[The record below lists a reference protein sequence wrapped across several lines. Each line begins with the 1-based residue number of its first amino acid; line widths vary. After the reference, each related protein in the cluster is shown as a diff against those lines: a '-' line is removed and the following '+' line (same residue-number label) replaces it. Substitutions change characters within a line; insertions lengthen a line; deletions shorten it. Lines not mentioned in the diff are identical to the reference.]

1 MTRKYDDYETGNR
14 FDAACTNSL
23 RSDPYQRQAAAY
35 PTINLSGYNV
45 PCPTYD
51 QLNQIH
57 GMQTYQP
64 HTQYDASSLAHDHM
78 LNQIYS
84 AEAHQRDH
92 HHPAAST
99 RIVGQQTN
107 HYDYHQPDPY
117 KVFSPAQNKVFVFDG
132 REWNEFSLETVVS
145 EHIPCQESLRGGT

>member
-1 MTRKYDDYETGNR
+1 MTRKYDDYETGHV
-14 FDAACTNSL
+14 FDAACTHSL

-35 PTINLSGYNV
+35 PTMNLSGYDV

-64 HTQYDASSLAHDHM
+64 HTQYDAPSLAHDHM

-84 AEAHQRDH
+84 AEAHQRD
-92 HHPAAST
+92 
-99 RIVGQQTN
+99 
-107 HYDYHQPDPY
+107 YHQPGPY
-117 KVFSPAQNKVFVFDG
+117 KVFSPAQNRVFVFDG
-132 REWNEFSLETVVS
+132 RVWNEFSLETVVS